1 MKHWVLTI
9 TDAELDF
16 KFCWVLLYIIMLIEL
31 QAYKVMFFLAFLAN
45 IRIHI

>member
-1 MKHWVLTI
+1 
-9 TDAELDF
+9 
-16 KFCWVLLYIIMLIEL
+16 MLIEL